1 MKKNAMFLLYIPE
14 WCCFV
19 VAGGQLVQPL
29 QLAGQQPSV
38 RLIGAGGGSPR
49 AVDHAFGAKKQQGGK
64 RKVNQLILHVEQLIL
79 LTLTLADCI
88 FT

>member
-49 AVDHAFGAKKQQGGK
+49 AVDHTFCAKKQQGGK
-64 RKVNQLILHVEQLIL
+64 
-79 LTLTLADCI
+79 
-88 FT
+88 